1 MRIDA
6 KLLMST
12 LTGASR
18 IASKEK
24 YLPAMCVVSIR
35 TDKNALWF
43 ESTNRF
49 HAIRTKIY
57 TKDVPEDVRVSIPTE
72 AIKPLVA
79 ELKKLPKHT
88 MVDVVIGEQ
97 TVKVDLGESVY
108 EVPTLNADFPNLSML
123 FQTTKYENKD
133 GQTSIGLSMEYLGE
147 LAKIDKGAWK
157 FEIEHNRIRA
167 TSVANDDTTPQWEY
181 LLMCTRL
188 AG

>member
-1 MRIDA
+1 MWIDS
-6 KLLMST
+6 KLFMAA

-18 IASKEK
+18 ISSKEK
-24 YLPAMCVVSIR
+24 FLPAICVVSFR
-35 TDKNALWF
+35 TDKNSLWL

-57 TKDVPEDVRVSIPTE
+57 TKDVPEDVRVSIHTE